1 MAQEAL
7 EVAQQGRTSV
17 TIAHRLSTIM
27 DSDRI
32 FVLERGQVAECGS
45 HAELLA
51 RRGAY
56 YNLWNKSAAV

>member
-1 MAQEAL
+1 MQEAL

-32 FVLERGQVAECGS
+32 LVVERGQVEECGTHS
-45 HAELLA
+45 ELLA
-51 RRGAY
+51 RKGIY
-56 YNLWNKSAAV
+56 HNLWSKSVEAV

>member
-1 MAQEAL
+1 M
-7 EVAQQGRTSV
+7 AQQGRTSV

-51 RRGAY
+51 SRGAY